1 MKATGGIQMKREG
14 KLPRREFLVGC
25 GALGVLAACVP
36 AGPGAVTLVVQGA
49 AGMNPGPDGAD
60 RPLTVQVLQLRGAGA
75 FDGADFFA
83 LQSPAGALGGDLVKL
98 ETIALTPGASTTKS
112 IALDPG
118 TTILALV
125 AGFRD
130 PAGKQFRAK
139 TPVSPTDQVTFKV
152 AVTSRGIS
160 LTPA

>member
-1 MKATGGIQMKREG
+1 MTSDVG
-14 KLPRREFLVGC
+14 LPRREFLIGC
-25 GALGVLAACVP
+25 GALGLLAACAP
-36 AGPGAVTLVVQGA
+36 SGPGSVTLVAQGT

-60 RPLTVQVLQLRGAGA
+60 RPLTLQVLQLRGAGA

-83 LQSPAGALGGDLVKL
+83 LQSPSAALGGDLIKAD
-98 ETIALTPGASTTKS
+98 TITLAAGASATKT

-118 TTILALV
+118 TAILAIV

-139 TPVSPTDQVTFKV
+139 SSVSATDTVTFKLD
-152 AVTSRGIS
+152 VTAQGVR
-160 LTPA
+160 LTPM

>member
-1 MKATGGIQMKREG
+1 MNSETGF
-14 KLPRREFLVGC
+14 PRRAFLIG
-25 GALGVLAACVP
+25 GSALALVAACAP

-60 RPLTVQVLQLRGAGA
+60 RPLTLQVLQLRGTGA

-83 LQSPAGALGGDLVKL
+83 LQAPAGALGGDLVKAD
-98 ETIALTPGASTTKS
+98 TISLAPGGSVTKT
-112 IALDPG
+112 IGIDPG
-118 TTILALV
+118 TAVLAIV

-139 TPVSPTDQVTFKV
+139 SSISATDEVTFKLDV
-152 AVTSRGIS
+152 SAGGIK
-160 LTPA
+160 LTPM